1 MINDYIQNISKIN
14 TLSTLHPNLLH
25 ILYAIVRPI
34 LLSTKLGMLESKLP
48 VALSFFYFEIL
59 NSIWKFCTRNT
70 YFT

>member
-1 MINDYIQNISKIN
+1 MINDYIQDISKIN

-34 LLSTKLGMLESKLP
+34 LLSTKLGMLESKLR

-59 NSIWKFCTRNT
+59 NSIWKFRTRNT